1 MPWLSFGA
9 GSDRSMPMKDPFA
22 ALLESK
28 REALLA
34 EWREQVRAL
43 PSAKDLSDRTL
54 NDHIPKLLD
63 ELISALE
70 AQSEETIPQALATM
84 SAYNHGLQRLD
95 QQFDITEIVAEY
107 NVLRACIHD
116 LACEHEIILQGKL
129 FHILNRVL
137 DGAIGFAVQTY
148 ATQQALEV
156 RRHREE
162 YLSFVAHDLRTPLN
176 AISMATN
183 VFELQMTNEKGPS
196 IDTPVLLRIMRSNVE
211 TLSSLV
217 SNILNENTGLLT
229 ETTIKVEPRFFELW
243 ALVES
248 IVRDFLPIKAKECT
262 LLNEVAYDVIV
273 FGDADLLSRVF
284 QNLVANAIKY
294 TPVGEVK
301 VGAMNRGNEGAVE
314 CWVTDTGAGIPQD
327 RLGIIFQKLETDPDR
342 VDGMGLGLSI
352 VETFIKAH
360 NGEVTVESKE
370 GVGSTFHIF
379 LPGPTIPEHL
389 EGSKETG

>member
-1 MPWLSFGA
+1 
-9 GSDRSMPMKDPFA
+9 MKDTFA
-22 ALLESK
+22 TLLDSK
-28 REALLA
+28 REELLA
-34 EWREQVRAL
+34 EWRQQVRSL

-63 ELISALE
+63 ELVSALE
-70 AQSEETIPQALATM
+70 AQSDETIPQALANM

-95 QQFDITEIVAEY
+95 QQFDITEIVSEY
-107 NVLRACIHD
+107 NVLRGCIHD
-116 LACEHEIILQGKL
+116 LACEHEITLQGRP

-156 RRHREE
+156 KRYREE

-183 VFELQMTNEKGPS
+183 VFELQTSNESGPG
-196 IDTPVLLRIMRSNVE
+196 IDTPILLKIMRSNVA

-217 SNILNENTGLLT
+217 ADILNENIGPLT
-229 ETTIKVEPRFFELW
+229 ETNIKVEPRLFELW
-243 ALVES
+243 ALVET
-248 IVRDFLPIKAKECT
+248 IVRDFLPIKPNECT

-273 FGDADLLSRVF
+273 FGDADLLSRVIR
-284 QNLVANAIKY
+284 NLIGNAIKY

-301 VGAMNRGNEGAVE
+301 VGATNRGSDGSVE
-314 CWVTDTGAGIPQD
+314 FWVTDTGAGIPAE
-327 RLGIIFQKLETDPDR
+327 RLDIIFQKLESDPDR
-342 VDGMGLGLSI
+342 ADGVGLGLSI

-370 GVGSTFHIF
+370 GVGSTFHIL
-379 LPGPTIPEHL
+379 LPGPGTPEHHEL
-389 EGSKETG
+389 QKEKC